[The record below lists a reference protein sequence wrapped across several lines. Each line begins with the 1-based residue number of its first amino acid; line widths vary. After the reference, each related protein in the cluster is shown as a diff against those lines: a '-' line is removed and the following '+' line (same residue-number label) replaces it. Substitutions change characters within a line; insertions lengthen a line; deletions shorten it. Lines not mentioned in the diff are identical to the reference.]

1 MPREITTDYLSLE
14 QLKRLL
20 SYVSGKPYELAIWL
34 GVYLGLRVGEIQAL
48 RWQDVDFEKQ
58 LIHIRRTYSKH
69 EYKFRD
75 YPKGKKHHSVCIP
88 SELLNLLEQE
98 SSKATGE
105 LVVQPPNYK
114 MLDYWTYRKV
124 LKQYCIEA
132 NVPVVATHGLR
143 HSTSE
148 LYMAHGA
155 TRDDLRILFA
165 HSAASVTDRYIHD
178 RGSRLE
184 KVAQQIRLF
193 PSGTKME
200 QNGVIRLRSFT
211 RDVS

>member
-1 MPREITTDYLSLE
+1 MKETNYLSLE

-20 SYVSGKPYELAIWL
+20 SYISGKAYELAIWL

-58 LIHIRRTYSKH
+58 LIHIRRT
-69 EYKFRD
+69 
-75 YPKGKKHHSVCIP
+75 
-88 SELLNLLEQE
+88 NL
-98 SSKATGE
+98 S
-105 LVVQPPNYK
+105 
-114 MLDYWTYRKV
+114 
-124 LKQYCIEA
+124 
-132 NVPVVATHGLR
+132 

-193 PSGTKME
+193 PSGTKWA
-200 QNGVIRLRSFT
+200 QLGSNQQPP
-211 RDVS
+211 D